1 MIIKSTSS
9 NSVFD
14 TKNIDCIGF
23 EIKHDKNNKPIKRN
37 GLVVVDKTK
46 IYIMFASGQSISCI
60 CPDEKSGQEMFEIL
74 SNAMQGIVVNK

>member
-1 MIIKSTSS
+1 MIIKSPTS

-23 EIKHDKNNKPIKRN
+23 EIKVDKNNKPIKRK
-37 GLVVVDKTK
+37 GKILIDKTK
-46 IYIMFASGQSISCI
+46 IHIMFASGQGITCI
-60 CPDEKSGQEMFEIL
+60 CPDEKSGQETFDII